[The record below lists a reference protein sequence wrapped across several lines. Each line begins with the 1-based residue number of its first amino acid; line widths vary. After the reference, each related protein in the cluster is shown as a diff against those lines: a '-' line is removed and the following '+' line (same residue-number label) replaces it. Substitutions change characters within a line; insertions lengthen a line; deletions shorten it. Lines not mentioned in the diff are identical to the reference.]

1 MIDKVWLI
9 KKVEM
14 RFKEDLKNVYVMC
27 NRLYEVKSRVYIIN
41 EKNINIQWKVLKDF
55 FTIII
60 SIISY

>member
-1 MIDKVWLI
+1 
-9 KKVEM
+9 M